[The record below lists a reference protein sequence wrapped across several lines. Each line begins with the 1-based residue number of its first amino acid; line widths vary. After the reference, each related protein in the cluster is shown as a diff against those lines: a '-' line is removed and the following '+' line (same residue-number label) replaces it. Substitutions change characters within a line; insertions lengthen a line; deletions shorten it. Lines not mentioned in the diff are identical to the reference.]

1 MNEFNVVA
9 EALNYVHLEIELNYL
24 IYLIIQCIPISTEVY
39 FDYIYVIPY
48 NAASPN
54 IDYNNWVC
62 CESHWTFRACTD
74 IETK

>member
-1 MNEFNVVA
+1 MHSYKCVA
-9 EALNYVHLEIELNYL
+9 DLLMTISFKTY
-24 IYLIIQCIPISTEVY
+24 ISTEVY